1 MKFIQNIKSMGK
13 LFSILSFLGLALWS
27 GHAADNFTGFEWQ
40 NPIHF
45 DQTAGIY
52 GDRLRDPHII
62 RVDDTYYLTATMT
75 PCGGPEEYD
84 PYKRH
89 DGSSPGLR
97 LYSTKDFKTWKVEG
111 WIINGD
117 ALPAD
122 CPYKN
127 QCWASEIHHIG
138 DKFYVVTYADNWK
151 AGDAADCYIGVA
163 DKVTGP
169 YKHITRL
176 KGAGCDVT
184 LATDDA
190 GNIYAFMIGNGISV
204 QQVDLSGIEHGDI
217 KMVGPIKTAVDT
229 SYAKKGLWVDGWTE
243 GPWCRRR
250 DGKYY
255 LFYAV
260 HLFIKGG
267 HPDNRYYIDV
277 SYADNP
283 MGPWTQDERPG
294 VFWGGH
300 GSVFDGPDGRWWYS
314 YKNEKFNAGGEDF
327 LCIDPLDFLPDGR
340 VASGDPTVYNI
351 LTRIA
356 PDGTV
361 IRTVVNPKP
370 VPVDQ
375 RSAPLPP
382 PQLLPAVKCD
392 YAAKKIGDWSFTN
405 AADGT
410 PLPLGYLK
418 QGGLS
423 LSNAAGFDFDA
434 HVLARP
440 DGPAIVERDGHRALD
455 TSGGNLYF
463 PERPAAPQLNV
474 KKNFSVWMRAMPLQ
488 SPGTQRQGLV
498 ADVGRWSVAR
508 GQDGRLTAEF
518 GPHLRDILHGDSPK
532 LENNQWY
539 DIGVSFEGDASPE
552 DLHGDIVKV
561 YLNGKLVGSSQGRG
575 MFNNLGDFQIG
586 SDWYDGNNKFQGLFA
601 RVIFWDGVV
610 GDSDMAELSAGR

>member
-1 MKFIQNIKSMGK
+1 MRVAGDSKYHIMKRM
-13 LFSILSFLGLALWS
+13 FSIYASLALALW
-27 GHAADNFTGFEWQ
+27 GCRAADNFTGFEWQ

-45 DQTAGIY
+45 DQAAGIY

-62 RVDDTYYLTATMT
+62 RVDNTYYLTATMT

-97 LYSTKDFKTWKVEG
+97 LYSTKDFKIWKAES
-111 WIINGD
+111 WIIDGD

-127 QCWASEIHHIG
+127 QCWASEIHRIG
-138 DKFYVVTYADNWK
+138 GKFYVVTYADNWRS
-151 AGDAADCYIGVA
+151 GDAPDCYVGVA

-169 YKHITRL
+169 YVHITRL

-184 LATDDA
+184 LTTDDA
-190 GNIYAFMIGNGISV
+190 GNVYAFMIGNGIRV
-204 QQVDLSGIEHGDI
+204 QQVDLSGIEQGDI
-217 KMVGPIKTAVDT
+217 KLVGPVKMAVDT
-229 SYAKKGLWVDGWTE
+229 AYAKKGLWVDGWTE

-250 DGKYY
+250 DCKYY

-260 HLFIKGG
+260 HLFVING

-294 VFWGGH
+294 IFWGGH

-327 LCIDPLDFLPDGR
+327 LCIDPLDILPDGR
-340 VASGDPTVYNI
+340 IASSNPTPYDI
-351 LTRIA
+351 MTRIT
-356 PDGTV
+356 PNGTV
-361 IRTVVNPKP
+361 TQTVVNPKP

-375 RSAPLPP
+375 RPAPLPLP
-382 PQLLPAVKCD
+382 SLLPLVKCD
-392 YAAKKIGDWSFTN
+392 YVAKKIGDWNFTS
-405 AADGT
+405 ATDGT
-410 PLPLGYLK
+410 PLALGYLK
-418 QGGLS
+418 EGSLS

-434 HVLARP
+434 QVLARAA
-440 DGPAIVERDGHRALD
+440 GLAIVERDGQRGLD
-455 TSGGNLYF
+455 TSSGNLFF
-463 PERPAAPQLNV
+463 PVRPTAPQLNV
-474 KKNFSVWMRAMPLQ
+474 KKNFSVWLRVLPLQ
-488 SPGTQRQGLV
+488 DLGQQRQGLV
-498 ADVGRWSVAR
+498 CDVGRWSVFR
-508 GQDGRLTAEF
+508 GQDGRLGARF
-518 GPHLRDILHGDSPK
+518 GPHLHVDLNGDVPR

-539 DIGVSFEGDASPE
+539 DIGITFEGDASPE
-552 DLHGDIVKV
+552 DLHADIAKV
-561 YLNGKLVGSSQGRG
+561 YLNGILVGAGTGRG
-575 MFNNLGDFQIG
+575 MFNNRGDFQIG
-586 SDWYDGNNKFQGLFA
+586 SDRYDGNNKFQGLFA

-610 GDSDMAELSAGR
+610 KPDMFADLSR